1 MLRMPE
7 EVFVSEEANGIVQR
21 TLSRAFRDQMS
32 YRGIASAVS
41 NGIRPEGDQ
50 WHSILEENPTILN
63 DKGMDDLFPAWMPV
77 SKRLQTFCGLYSL
90 LLSKEEF
97 VPTIEMEYL
106 LARLIRDASGSSEKI
121 AILTKEEKKL
131 LRAAA
136 VEAVREMEVECADT
150 EEKAEAIAAM
160 QDEEFCVAY
169 REQIEEKAQVCS
181 RFTDDLLEFCFWDVD
196 YELLDEVT
204 PDGFFR
210 KSEPGLEFGIVLG
223 DEGDDRFFYPEKW
236 WEEQGFCFARMKN

>member
-7 EVFVSEEANGIVQR
+7 EVFVSEEANEIVQR

-32 YRGIASAVS
+32 YRVIAAAVS

-50 WHSILEENPTILN
+50 WHSVLEENPAILF
-63 DKGMDDLFPAWMPV
+63 DSDMDDLFSAWMTV
-77 SKRLQTFCGLYSL
+77 SRRLQTFCGLYSL

-106 LARLIRDASGSSEKI
+106 LARLIRNAAGSSEKI
-121 AILTKEEKKL
+121 AILTKEEKKI
-131 LRAAA
+131 LRVAAL
-136 VEAVREMEVECADT
+136 EAVREMEVECADT

-181 RFTDDLLEFCFWDVD
+181 RFTDDLLESCFWDVD

-204 PDGFFR
+204 GDGFSR
-210 KSEPGLEFGIVLG
+210 ESEFGLEFGIVLG
-223 DEGDDRFFYPEKW
+223 NEEDDRFSIRRNGGKSR
-236 WEEQGFCFARMKN
+236 GFALPA

>member
-7 EVFVSEEANGIVQR
+7 EVFVSEEANEIVQR

-32 YRGIASAVS
+32 YRVIAAAVS

-50 WHSILEENPTILN
+50 WHSVLEENPAILF
-63 DKGMDDLFPAWMPV
+63 DSDMDDLFSAWMTV
-77 SKRLQTFCGLYSL
+77 SRRLQTFCGLYSL

-106 LARLIRDASGSSEKI
+106 LARLIRNAAGSSEKI
-121 AILTKEEKKL
+121 AILTKEEKKI
-131 LRAAA
+131 LRVAAL
-136 VEAVREMEVECADT
+136 EAVREMEVECADT

-160 QDEEFCVAY
+160 PDEEFRVAY

-181 RFTDDLLEFCFWDVD
+181 RFTDDLLESCFWDVD

-204 PDGFFR
+204 GDGFSR
-210 KSEPGLEFGIVLG
+210 ESEFGLEFGIVLG
-223 DEGDDRFFYPEKW
+223 NEEDDRFSIRRNGGKSR
-236 WEEQGFCFARMKN
+236 GFALPA